1 MTTKDLFFEVEQCYN
16 APLTTGQINEL
27 EMRKMRHVS
36 TGEYP
41 APNQNAA
48 ILPAPIALP
57 KRENKAVYLAIY
69 KCGKDDEPVFLIK
82 KSKKQQVNETLQ
94 NALNLLKLANPNTEY
109 RIGEYRA
116 TDSEISDING
126 KFNS

>member
-1 MTTKDLFFEVEQCYN
+1 MGSKDLFFEVEQCYN

-27 EMRKMRHVS
+27 ETRKMRHIS
-36 TGEYP
+36 TGDYP
-41 APNQNAA
+41 TPTT
-48 ILPAPIALP
+48 PP

-69 KCGKDDEPVFLIK
+69 KCSKDDEPVFLIK
-82 KSKKQQVNETLQ
+82 KSKKQQVNEMLQ
-94 NALNLLKLANPNTEY
+94 NTLNLLKFANPDTEY

-116 TDSEISDING
+116 IASEISDING